1 MNSVVFGNLG
11 VSLID
16 RHGARLTRLPL
27 RASDPRPVRLPHG
40 PGASAPPFLVGR
52 DEQLALVRRAVRER
66 GAVEF
71 TGPCGAGKST
81 LLRNAAAAG
90 GTYARVGSI
99 EPDDLLQDLTRQF
112 YVYGPGTG
120 GVRLTTEQ
128 CARLLGQVTG
138 VVVLDDVS
146 YSPEQ
151 LGYLRR
157 VLPGCALVIGAPAP
171 ALGVLGTSR
180 TLPGL
185 PEAAAVALLSH
196 ELGRFIPDSEM
207 AAVRRLVAAV
217 DGQPLRLRQAGA
229 LARVDGRSFAELAAR
244 AESDPGTLDE
254 LSISAIGP
262 QAKRALAVLTLVGG
276 ALLPGALLSQMADI
290 AYVSETLESLTAR
303 GLAEQAADRFGLP
316 VCKSEPYRR
325 ILYRYIGL
333 ASVLRALGAWL
344 TSGDPTGE
352 EARGAAEAALSLLGI
367 AAEQREWQVVVRL
380 TTVVERVLFVQGH
393 WQAWQ
398 NTLAQG
404 ITAAQAAGDKAAE
417 AYFTHQ
423 QGVQH
428 FLHDRTDHA
437 RRLLQRALDLRTQ
450 LGDAA
455 GAAVTRAN
463 LALLEPPPPPP
474 MPPSAPAASRTANS
488 RRLVMAAVAGVVAVL
503 VIGSAI
509 VRAVGGGGGGGS
521 TGGDGGPGASPFVSS
536 GSGGTDISGGTTTG
550 RTTTGQTT
558 VGQTTTGQTTA
569 GNGGTPIVSS
579 ALVITPARH
588 DFGSTHTYPSVE
600 APVADF
606 TVTNPNDHAIDLG
619 SANVSGDSGF
629 SYADGTCSDR
639 LEAKGSC
646 TVSVEFSPSRVGA
659 DNDQLT
665 ITSGGKSYT
674 AGLSGTGYALLTI
687 GTDGAS
693 SDRTVTITDSV
704 AGKICE
710 ITADRGI
717 AAPDPDEP
725 CVARISDSAQQL
737 TATISDSTYSFL
749 RWSGACASDTDTC
762 TPVLDRDSTATAA
775 FAAPD
780 GPDELR

>member
-11 VSLID
+11 VSLTD

-40 PGASAPPFLVGR
+40 PDVSAPPFLVGR

-66 GAVEF
+66 SAVEF

-90 GTYARVGSI
+90 GVYVRVGGT
-99 EPDDLLQDLTRQF
+99 ELEDLLQDLMRQF
-112 YVYGPGTG
+112 YVYSSGVG

-128 CARLLGQVTG
+128 CAWTLGQVTG

-157 VLPGCALVIGAPAP
+157 VLPGCALVIGAPVP
-171 ALGVLGTSR
+171 VLGVLGNSR

-244 AESDPGTLDE
+244 AESDPGILDE
-254 LSISAIGP
+254 LSISATGP

-352 EARGAAEAALSLLGI
+352 ETRGAAEAALSLLGV

-437 RRLLQRALDLRTQ
+437 RRLLRRALDLRTQ
-450 LGDAA
+450 LGDVA

-488 RRLVMAAVAGVVAVL
+488 RRLVLAAVAGVVAVL

-509 VRAVGGGGGGGS
+509 VQAVGGGGGTGGGGGS
-521 TGGDGGPGASPFVSS
+521 DPPPIVSAGP
-536 GSGGTDISGGTTTG
+536 GGTDISGGTTTG
-550 RTTTGQTT
+550 QTTTGETT
-558 VGQTTTGQTTA
+558 TGQTTTGQTTA
-569 GNGGTPIVSS
+569 GNGGTPPITLS
-579 ALVITPARH
+579 APAITPSAQSFGTVNISPLH
-588 DFGSTHTYPSVE
+588 DTRVL
-600 APVADF
+600 DF
-606 TVTNPNDHAIDLG
+606 TITNPNGQAVALDSVGIP
-619 SANVSGDSGF
+619 GDTGF
-629 SYADGTCSDR
+629 STVRRGEGGCSDR
-639 LEAKGSC
+639 LEAGASC
-646 TVSVEFSPSRVGA
+646 TVSVRYAPNRLGPASTG
-659 DNDQLT
+659 LT
-665 ITSGGKSYT
+665 VASGESTSTAELTGTGVVHITVAVDGPAEGNVT
-674 AGLSGTGYALLTI
+674 INGVPPEVTCDGLARTWGCDFDVATEGLS
-687 GTDGAS
+687 
-693 SDRTVTITDSV
+693 
-704 AGKICE
+704 
-710 ITADRGI
+710 
-717 AAPDPDEP
+717 
-725 CVARISDSAQQL
+725 L
-737 TATISDSTYSFL
+737 TATISGENLFFDE
-749 RWSGACASDTDTC
+749 WSGVCVNPDVETSCA
-762 TPVLDRDSTATAA
+762 PALDENGTVTVE
-775 FAAPD
+775 FASSRI
-780 GPDELR
+780 G